1 VTDLT
6 EASVLYRT
14 GEGVATITL
23 NRPRVLNALDLTLSA
38 QLADAAEAAAHD
50 PDVWV
55 VVVRGAGR
63 AFCSGMDRTVLSA
76 GGINEAFYRNWIRA
90 LNQLEDMDKL
100 VVAVLHG
107 YSIGGGL
114 QLASACDL
122 RMATTD
128 AVLGLG
134 ATRHGLIPDGS
145 ILRLARIVGLGR
157 AKELTLLNDEV
168 TPQAALAMGL
178 VNWVVEPSEVE
189 GAIGRIVQKAFHSSR
204 TATGH
209 AKRLLHASFHRDPR
223 EMIEEIVRTQ
233 NECMGSWEMDIANRA
248 WDERR
253 EAQFY
258 PQPGSAQAGAK
269 PSSGPETR

>member
-1 VTDLT
+1 MG
-6 EASVLYRT
+6 EARVLYES
-14 GEGVATITL
+14 GDGVATITL
-23 NRPRVLNALDLTLSA
+23 NRPRVLNALDLALSA
-38 QLADAAEAAAHD
+38 ELADAVETAAGD

-90 LNQLEDMDKL
+90 LNRLEDMDKL
-100 VVAVLHG
+100 VVGVLHG

-114 QLASACDL
+114 QLAVACDL

-157 AKELTLLNDEV
+157 AKELTLLNDDV

-178 VNWVVEPSEVE
+178 VNWVVEAGEID
-189 GAIGRIVQKAFHSSR
+189 GAIARIVQKAFHSSR

-223 EMIEEIVRTQ
+223 EMIEEVVQAQ
-233 NECMGSWEMDIANRA
+233 NECMASWEMEVANRA

-253 EAQFY
+253 EARFY
-258 PQPGSAQAGAK
+258 PKPPARPGI
-269 PSSGPETR
+269 R

>member
-1 VTDLT
+1 MSET
-6 EASVLYRT
+6 SVLYRA

-38 QLADAAEAAAHD
+38 QLAEAAEAAARD
-50 PDVWV
+50 PEVWV

-90 LNQLEDMDKL
+90 LNLLEDMDKL

-122 RMATTD
+122 RMATAD

-178 VNWVVEPSEVE
+178 VNWVVEPSEVDD
-189 GAIGRIVQKAFHSSR
+189 AIARIVEKAFHSSR
-204 TATGH
+204 TANGH

-233 NECMGSWEMDIANRA
+233 NECTASWEMDVANRA

-253 EAQFY
+253 EARFH
-258 PQPGSAQAGAK
+258 PPPPTARVGRK
-269 PSSGPETR
+269 PL

>member
-1 VTDLT
+1 MT
-6 EASVLYRT
+6 EASVLYEARD
-14 GEGVATITL
+14 GVATITL
-23 NRPRVLNALDLTLSA
+23 HRPRVLNALDLALSA
-38 QLADAAEAAAHD
+38 ELAEATEAAARD
-50 PDVWV
+50 PEVWV

-76 GGINEAFYRNWIRA
+76 GGISEAFYRNWIRA
-90 LNQLEDMDKL
+90 LNCLEDMDKL
-100 VVAVLHG
+100 VVGVLHG

-114 QLASACDL
+114 QLAVACDV

-134 ATRHGLIPDGS
+134 ATQHGLIPDGS

-157 AKELTLLNDEV
+157 AKELTLLNDRV
-168 TPQAALAMGL
+168 TPAAALAMGL
-178 VNWVVEPSEVE
+178 VNWVVEPAEVDRALAGVVE
-189 GAIGRIVQKAFHSSR
+189 KAFHASR

-223 EMIEEIVRTQ
+223 EMIEEVVRSQ
-233 NECMGSWEMDIANRA
+233 HECMTSWEIDEANRA

-253 EAQFY
+253 EARFY
-258 PQPGSAQAGAK
+258 PPPPPPG
-269 PSSGPETR
+269 R

>member
-1 VTDLT
+1 
-6 EASVLYRT
+6 
-14 GEGVATITL
+14 
-23 NRPRVLNALDLTLSA
+23 
-38 QLADAAEAAAHD
+38 
-50 PDVWV
+50 
-55 VVVRGAGR
+55 
-63 AFCSGMDRTVLSA
+63 
-76 GGINEAFYRNWIRA
+76 
-90 LNQLEDMDKL
+90 MDKL

-114 QLASACDL
+114 QLAVACDL

-157 AKELTLLNDEV
+157 AKELTLLNDDV
-168 TPQAALAMGL
+168 TPPAALAMGL
-178 VNWVVEPSEVE
+178 VNWVVDPSGVDD
-189 GAIGRIVQKAFHSSR
+189 ALARIVDRAFHSSR

-223 EMIEEIVRTQ
+223 EMIEEVVRAQ
-233 NECMGSWEMDIANRA
+233 NECMTSWEMEIANRA

-253 EAQFY
+253 DARFY
-258 PQPGSAQAGAK
+258 PRPGPPA
-269 PSSGPETR
+269 